1 MKFPHRLSI
10 KTFRRRLASIDSVP
24 QFAILGIASGLITG
38 LVIIGFRLAIEWPLN
53 AQLDH
58 PEHFEQLDP
67 FVAILL
73 PVGGSLLLMGF
84 LYFFDDDDRQVGVVH
99 VLERLSRHQG
109 HMPARNA
116 IVQFVAGAIAL
127 ASGHSGGREGPAIHL
142 GAAGSSL
149 MGHYLQLPNNSIRI
163 QAQVYHDENRAVH
176 FFTTGWMSF
185 NV

>member
-1 MKFPHRLSI
+1 MKFPLRLSI

-38 LVIIGFRLAIEWPLN
+38 LVIVGFRVAIEWPLSG
-53 AQLDH
+53 QLAN

-67 FVAILL
+67 LVAILL
-73 PVGGSLLLMGF
+73 PVAGSILLMGF
-84 LYFFDDDDRQVGVVH
+84 LYLFGEYERQVGVVH

-127 ASGHSGGREGPAIHL
+127 TTGHSGGREGPAIHL

-149 MGHYLQLPNNSIRI
+149 MGHYLQLPNNSIR
-163 QAQVYHDENRAVH
+163 VLR
-176 FFTTGWMSF
+176 FFT
-185 NV
+185 

>member
-73 PVGGSLLLMGF
+73 PVGG
-84 LYFFDDDDRQVGVVH
+84 
-99 VLERLSRHQG
+99 
-109 HMPARNA
+109 
-116 IVQFVAGAIAL
+116 
-127 ASGHSGGREGPAIHL
+127 
-142 GAAGSSL
+142 
-149 MGHYLQLPNNSIRI
+149 
-163 QAQVYHDENRAVH
+163 
-176 FFTTGWMSF
+176 
-185 NV
+185 